1 MRKIYLLDC
10 TLRDGGYVND
20 WKFGHDAIKGISQK
34 ISQTGIDIFEVGFIK
49 GDTFDP
55 DVAVFPD
62 IQSIADVIKPKSPKL
77 RYVGMIDMSKPIPL
91 DRIIPYDGNSV
102 DGIRVIFKKDK
113 IDEAYEYCKRI
124 QELGYFISV
133 NIVSTDLYSDAELI
147 EVINRFN
154 ALNPFAVSIVDT
166 FGLIKRKQFLK
177 LVYLFDSNL
186 KSDICLAYHA
196 HNNLQQAFGN
206 AEALVEMNLRRDI
219 VVDACIFG
227 MGRGAGN
234 LNLELFAEY
243 MNENF
248 DTDYK
253 IEPMLEIMDEY
264 LINIY
269 KTRFWGYSIPLYLS
283 ASAGVHPNYSIYLA
297 EKGSLTVKSFN
308 EILKA
313 IPDGDKIKFS
323 KEVAEKYYL
332 EYMNNYI
339 DDRDDISRLSSE
351 LENRNIIVLC
361 PGKNLYSDR
370 EKVQSYIKDNN
381 SVVFAANFLAEEFVP
396 DYIFSSNMRRFSK
409 MQNKSNAKCVITSNM
424 KEATQKDYVFN
435 YSSYTS
441 EFPDIVDN
449 AALMLLRLLISC
461 GVSEVTIAGMDGYV
475 SGPENVYY
483 NEEIRYDYSSKA
495 ELRNELIS
503 TELQSIGRSLRL
515 IFITPSLYIVE

>member
-20 WKFGHDAIKGISQK
+20 WKFGRDAIRGISQK

-55 DVAVFPD
+55 DVSVFPD
-62 IQSIADVIKPKSPKL
+62 IQSIAGMIEPKSPRL

-91 DRIIPYDGNSV
+91 DRIIPYDGRSV

-147 EVINRFN
+147 EVIDRFN
-154 ALNPFAVSIVDT
+154 KLKPFAVSIVDT

-177 LVYLFDSNL
+177 MVYLFDSNL

-219 VVDACIFG
+219 VIDACIFG

-264 LINIY
+264 LNNIY

-308 EILKA
+308 EILRS
-313 IPDGDKIKFS
+313 IPDSDKIRFS
-323 KEVAEKYYL
+323 KDIAEKYYL
-332 EYMNNYI
+332 EYMDNYI
-339 DDRDDISRLSSE
+339 DDKDEITRLSSE
-351 LENRNIIVLC
+351 IKGRNVIVLC
-361 PGKNLYSDR
+361 PGKNLYAGK
-370 EKVQSYIKDNN
+370 EQVLSYIKANDC
-381 SVVFAANFLAEEFVP
+381 VIFAANFLAEDFKP
-396 DYIFSSNMRRFSK
+396 NYIFSSNMRRFSK
-409 MQNKSNAKCVITSNM
+409 MQNKSDAKCIITSNM
-424 KEATQKDYVFN
+424 KEATQKDYVLN

-441 EFPDIVDN
+441 EFADIVDN
-449 AALMLLRLLISC
+449 SALMLLKLLLAC
-461 GVSEVTIAGMDGYV
+461 GVSNFAIAGMDGYV
-475 SGPENVYY
+475 TGTQNVYY
-483 NEEIRYDYSSKA
+483 NEDLRYDYSSKA
-495 ELRNELIS
+495 EIRNELIS
-503 TELQSIGRSLRL
+503 KELQSFAKSAKLT
-515 IFITPSLYIVE
+515 FITPSLYSLE

>member
-20 WKFGHDAIKGISQK
+20 WKFGRDAIKGISQK
-34 ISQTGIDIFEVGFIK
+34 ICQTGIEIFEVGFIK
-49 GDTFDP
+49 GDSFDP
-55 DVAVFPD
+55 DKAVFPD
-62 IQSIADVIKPKSPKL
+62 LQSIEDVIAPKSSKL
-77 RYVGMIDMSKPIPL
+77 RYVGMIDMSNPVPL
-91 DRIIPYDGNSV
+91 ERLVPCNGRSV

-113 IDEAYEYCKRI
+113 IDEAYEYCRKI

-147 EVINRFN
+147 DVLRRFN
-154 ALNPFAVSIVDT
+154 SLKPFAVSIVDT

-177 LVYLFDSNL
+177 MAYLFDSNL
-186 KSDICLAYHA
+186 DPEICLAYHA

-206 AEALVEMNLRRDI
+206 AEALVEMNLKRDLVI
-219 VVDACIFG
+219 DACIFG

-264 LINIY
+264 LNNIY

-283 ASAGVHPNYSIYLA
+283 ASSGVHPNYSIYLA

-308 EILKA
+308 EILKS
-313 IPDGDKIKFS
+313 IPDSDKIKFS
-323 KEVAEKYYL
+323 KETAEKYYL
-332 EYMNNYI
+332 EYMDNYI
-339 DDRDDISRLSSE
+339 DDKDDIARLSSE
-351 LENRNIIVLC
+351 LKGRKVIVLC
-361 PGKNLYSDR
+361 PGKNLFSCK
-370 EKVQSYIKDNN
+370 EKVLSYIKENN
-381 SVVFAANFLAEEFVP
+381 CLVFAANFLAEDFAA

-409 MQNKSNAKCVITSNM
+409 MQNKSAAKCIITSNM
-424 KEATQKDYVFN
+424 KEALQKDYVFN
-435 YSSYTS
+435 YASYTS
-441 EFPDIVDN
+441 EHPDIVDN
-449 AALMLLRLLISC
+449 AALMLLKLLMAC
-461 GVSEVTIAGMDGYV
+461 GVTEAAIAGMDGYV

-483 NEEIRYDYSSKA
+483 NEELSYDYSSKA
-495 ELRNELIS
+495 DIRNELIS
-503 TELQSIGRSLRL
+503 GELQSIGKTMRL
-515 IFITPSLYIVE
+515 ELLTPSLYPL